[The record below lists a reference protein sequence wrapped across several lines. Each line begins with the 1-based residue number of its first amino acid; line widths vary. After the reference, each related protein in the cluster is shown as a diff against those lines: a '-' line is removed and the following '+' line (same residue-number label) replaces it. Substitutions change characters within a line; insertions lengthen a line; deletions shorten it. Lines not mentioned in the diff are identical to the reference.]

1 MPAAARRFDD
11 KRIPGMNRNRV
22 TAFKVYY
29 GFIAAYDVIAARHS
43 GFAAGHAIRTNGA
56 MSGHECGGHGFEN
69 SSSNTG
75 YRDSSTSGSVSREFV
90 IWVCTT
96 SVPSKPSPAPD
107 PPAMVS

>member
-56 MSGHECGGHGFEN
+56 MSGHECGGHGFEKAQ
-69 SSSNTG
+69 TAQ
-75 YRDSSTSGSVSREFV
+75 RAVAAPPTSAA
-90 IWVCTT
+90 TAA
-96 SVPSKPSPAPD
+96 PAN
-107 PPAMVS
+107 